1 LSAQQPKPIYKAP
14 IGIPE
19 PEFGINQSVESI
31 YGSADYYTHYIDN
44 THPDATDENNE
55 KGSAERP
62 RKSMPG
68 ALTLEAGSVV
78 IVKGGPYK
86 MDPKTIWK
94 ADGNLKKPVFIR
106 GLDPDR
112 KPRIINCHL
121 QLDGKYFII
130 ENIEF
135 YDDSYIHTRK
145 TAQYISV
152 RDCEIHNPPGKII
165 DYGAA
170 VSAEGENIV
179 VYKNNIHHHVT
190 FEYKR
195 GGDCHGVRPGV
206 GAKRVWVLENEI
218 HHNSGD
224 AVQACHYCDPR
235 PQYIF
240 IGKNV
245 MYADRE
251 NAVDLKYASDI
262 IVSQN
267 KMYGYGNATTSD
279 GSAVVLGS
287 DGMPNRSWVIF
298 NEIYDSA
305 NGIRNE
311 NTDCAWIIGNKIY
324 NIGGFAISL
333 EKKSDDMYIV
343 ANTIYDVDIAI
354 EQLKEDREAFRVHVY
369 NNIFANIRGKKRGS
383 QVYIPSN
390 TIANAS
396 AFSNNLFWQNGDPV
410 VLRWGSENV
419 YKSTADFRE
428 FSGGTDNIIEDPLF
442 LNAKDFDFNLN
453 QNSPAINIGFA
464 HHVYE
469 TFFSLYGIDIKVDY
483 NRKFCPQ
490 KLKWDIGAFEYSD

>member
-1 LSAQQPKPIYKAP
+1 
-14 IGIPE
+14 
-19 PEFGINQSVESI
+19 
-31 YGSADYYTHYIDN
+31 
-44 THPDATDENNE
+44 
-55 KGSAERP
+55 
-62 RKSMPG
+62 
-68 ALTLEAGSVV
+68 
-78 IVKGGPYK
+78 
-86 MDPKTIWK
+86 
-94 ADGNLKKPVFIR
+94 
-106 GLDPDR
+106 
-112 KPRIINCHL
+112 
-121 QLDGKYFII
+121 
-130 ENIEF
+130 
-135 YDDSYIHTRK
+135 
-145 TAQYISV
+145 
-152 RDCEIHNPPGKII
+152 
-165 DYGAA
+165 
-170 VSAEGENIV
+170 
-179 VYKNNIHHHVT
+179 
-190 FEYKR
+190 
-195 GGDCHGVRPGV
+195 
-206 GAKRVWVLENEI
+206 
-218 HHNSGD
+218 
-224 AVQACHYCDPR
+224 
-235 PQYIF
+235 
-240 IGKNV
+240 
-245 MYADRE
+245 
-251 NAVDLKYASDI
+251 
-262 IVSQN
+262 
-267 KMYGYGNATTSD
+267 MYGYGNATTSD

-287 DGMPNRSWVIF
+287 DGMPNRSWIIF

-354 EQLKEDREAFRVHVY
+354 EQLKEDREAFRIHVY

-383 QVYIPSN
+383 QVYISSD

-483 NRKFCPQ
+483 NRKFRPQ